1 MAFVYKAIAF
11 PFQKGPRQ
19 FPEAAQDSVLIKQA
33 LVQLVMT
40 GLGERVM
47 RPKFGTNVAAY
58 LFENVNIDLEQEV
71 RREIASAIALYEP
84 RVRVANISVV
94 TEDTTV
100 DVLIEYLVI
109 ATNENQTVTLTLG
122 TI

>member
-11 PFQKGPRQ
+11 PFQKGPTQ
-19 FPEAAQDSVLIKQA
+19 FPEAAQDAVLIKQA

-47 RPKFGTNVAAY
+47 RPKFGTNVSSY
-58 LFENVNIDLEQEV
+58 LFENLNLDLELEV
-71 RREIASAIALYEP
+71 RREISSAISLYEP

-94 TEDTTV
+94 TKDTTI
-100 DVLIEYLVI
+100 DVLIEYIVI
-109 ATNENQTVTLTLG
+109 ATNENQTLTINLG